1 MPKYSP
7 EGMTMQVM
15 NVIAEILK
23 REGISTLFCF
33 PTTPIIEAAAAVG
46 IKPVICRQ
54 ERVGVHMADGFS
66 RVSNGQPPG
75 VFAMQYGPG
84 AENAFAGV
92 ATAFSDSSPVVFLPL
107 GHPRETAQLFPMF
120 KSSRSYAS
128 ITKSVEEVQL
138 PEQIGN
144 IMRRAFSQIKNGR
157 LGPVMVEV
165 PADVTSTEVDVD
177 PSQHRPVRASRS
189 AGDARDIDD
198 AAKMLL
204 DSACPMILV
213 GQGVFYAEATDELR
227 QLAELLQA
235 PVMSTFDGKSAFPE
249 DHALSLG
256 PGGGTFTGHGRH
268 FLHKSDLVLG
278 VGCSFTRHGIAT
290 PVLPPGK
297 KIIHATNDTRD
308 LHKAFAADLGI
319 LGDAKLVLGQLIEAV
334 RDRLGAKARS
344 NGVAQE
350 VATKREEWLARWQPK
365 LHSNEH
371 PINPYR
377 VISEFMRVV
386 NPAEAIVTHDSG
398 SPREQ
403 LNPFYRATTPRGY
416 LGWGKSHQLGTGL
429 GLAIGAKV
437 AAPGKFCVNFMGD
450 AAFGMTGLDFE
461 TAARCGIPIT
471 TIVLNNSTMA
481 IETHAMQLS
490 HQRYRARDLGGNYA
504 NIARDLGGWSERV
517 EDPSQIGDA
526 ILRARR
532 QNDEGRAAL
541 LEFITSQEQGFSHRR
556 GAAE

>member
-1 MPKYSP
+1 
-7 EGMTMQVM
+7 MQVM

-23 REGISTLFCF
+23 REGVSTLFCF

-54 ERVGVHMADGFS
+54 ERVGVHMADGFA
-66 RVSNGQPPG
+66 RVSNGRPAG

-92 ATAFSDSSPVVFLPL
+92 ATAFSDSTPVLFLPL

-120 KSSRSYAS
+120 KSSRSYAA

-138 PEQIGN
+138 PHEVGN
-144 IMRRAFSQIKNGR
+144 IMRRAFAQLKNGR
-157 LGPVMVEV
+157 SGPVMVEV
-165 PADVTSTEVDVD
+165 PADVTGVEVDVD
-177 PSQHRPVRASRS
+177 PNQHRPVRISRS

-198 AAKMLL
+198 AARMLL
-204 DSACPMILV
+204 EAACPMILS
-213 GQGVFYAEATDELR
+213 GQGVFYAEATGELR

-235 PVMSTFDGKSAFPE
+235 PVMTTFDGKSAFPE

-290 PVLPPGK
+290 PVFPPGK
-297 KIIHATNDTRD
+297 KYIHATNDTRD

-319 LGDAKLVLGQLIEAV
+319 LGDAKLVLGQLLEAV
-334 RDRLGAKARS
+334 KDRLGSRAR
-344 NGVAQE
+344 GGE
-350 VATKREEWLARWQPK
+350 VAREVAGKREEWLARWQPK
-365 LHSNEH
+365 LYSNEH

-386 NPAEAIVTHDSG
+386 DPAEAIVTHDSG

-403 LNPFYRATTPRGY
+403 LNPFYRATRPRGY

-437 AAPGKFCVNFMGD
+437 AAPDKFCVNIMGD

-461 TAARCGIPIT
+461 TAVRCGIPIT

-490 HQRYRARDLGGNYA
+490 HDRYRARDLGGSYA
-504 NIARDLGGWSERV
+504 NIGRDLGGWSERV

-532 QNDEGRAAL
+532 QNDEGHAAL
-541 LEFITSQEQGFSHRR
+541 LEFVTSQEQGFSHRR
-556 GAAE
+556 GGAD